1 VLGVVQNE
9 TITNVF
15 WGTFLIWFGLLW
27 ARLGGS
33 PLGIVD
39 APIFALG
46 TGIMMLVLNLVRTT
60 LRLKLSVLTVG
71 LGALL
76 TVVYTP
82 IVLFGFNVPFLPA
95 LLIILGLALIIGA
108 FRSNRYP

>member
-1 VLGVVQNE
+1 MQNE
-9 TITNVF
+9 TLTNVF
-15 WGTFLIWFGLLW
+15 WGIFLIWFGVLW
-27 ARLGGS
+27 ALKGGD
-33 PLGIVD
+33 PLNVVD

-46 TGIMMLVLNLVRTT
+46 TGLLMLLLNLVRTT
-60 LRLKLSVLTVG
+60 MRLKLSVLTVG

-76 TVVYTP
+76 AVVYTP

-95 LLIILGLALIIGA
+95 LLIIVGVALIIGA